1 MPKLFS
7 SPLLWIGT
15 AGWSYKDW
23 IGPFYSQS
31 QSKDYDWSAYGKF
44 NHQKQ
49 TGMPSADK
57 LEFYSQYFNC
67 VEVNST
73 YYAYTSPSTVRGWVR
88 KTESVEDFLFTVKLH
103 KDFTHLRKF
112 NNQSIKIVQDNLDIL
127 AKAERLGGI
136 LIQFPYSF
144 FFNNSTAEY
153 VQKLNETFQSYN
165 QFIEVRHSSWNNKTA
180 HEFFKSLNVTF
191 CTIDQPQIG
200 QAIPFEPIV
209 TNDNAY
215 IRFHGRNIDAWKKSI
230 ANFGKEQTYEQA
242 SERYKYLY
250 SPGELTEISQK
261 IKEIYDK
268 VKEIYV
274 IMNNHPQGDAVA
286 NAFELMHML
295 SEQAK
300 INVPETILTS
310 FPRLKKIVEK

>member
-1 MPKLFS
+1 MTNFS
-7 SPLLWIGT
+7 TPPLLRTCPLLRIGT

-23 IGPFYSQS
+23 IGPFYLQS
-31 QSKDYDWSAYGKF
+31 QSKDYDWL
-44 NHQKQ
+44 
-49 TGMPSADK
+49 D
-57 LEFYSQYFNC
+57 FYSQYFNC

-88 KTESVEDFLFTVKLH
+88 KTESIEDFLFTIKLH

-112 NNQSIKIVQDNLDIL
+112 NNQSIKTVEINLDIL
-127 AKAERLGGI
+127 SKAERLGGI

-144 FFNNSTAEY
+144 SFNNSTAEY
-153 VQKLNETFQSYN
+153 VQKLNEIFQSYN
-165 QFIEVRHSSWNNKTA
+165 QFVEVRHSSWNNKDA
-180 HEFFKSLNVTF
+180 YEFFKSLNVTL

-200 QAIPFEPIV
+200 QSIPFEPIA
-209 TNDNAY
+209 TNDKAY
-215 IRFHGRNIDAWKKSI
+215 IRFHGRNVEAWKKSI
-230 ANFGKEQTYEQA
+230 ANFGKEQSYEQA

-250 SPGELTEISQK
+250 SPGELAEISQK

-274 IMNNHPQGDAVA
+274 IMNNHPQAQGIA

-300 INVPETILTS
+300 IKIPETMLKSFSRLNKIAVNTS
-310 FPRLKKIVEK
+310 R